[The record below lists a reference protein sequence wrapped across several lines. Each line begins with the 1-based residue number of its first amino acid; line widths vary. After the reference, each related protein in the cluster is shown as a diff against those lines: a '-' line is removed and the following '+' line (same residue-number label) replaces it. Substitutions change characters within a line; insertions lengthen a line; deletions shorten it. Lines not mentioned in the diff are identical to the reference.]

1 MMKQEKRKHVQIGLG
16 ASSIMMIFVVLCM
29 MILSVLSYSKALQKE
44 KIADRS
50 KQVQM
55 AYSKADASIQYVLHE
70 MKHNLPIDD
79 QTKQLFTSFDIQYEI
94 KDDTLILTHVI
105 NEHQKLQAIIDTNK
119 QWIIKEYATTGT
131 GA

>member
-1 MMKQEKRKHVQIGLG
+1 MKQEKRKHVQIGLG

-50 KQVQM
+50 KQVQT
-55 AYSKADASIQYVLHE
+55 AYTKADASIQYVLHE
-70 MKHNLPIDD
+70 MKHDLPLDD
-79 QTKQLFTSFDIQYEI
+79 QTQHLFTSFDIKYEV
-94 KDDTLILTHVI
+94 KDGKLILTHAI